1 MTRTPRVNDLRTIAS
16 RIRARVPAGLSRK
29 TAAYAGAGLALAGV
43 AGATAAAGLTGS
55 TANAA
60 APLHTLSRSVNVAGV
75 KQTHGADIQAPASNA
90 PAKQTPAKHRA
101 PAKHQAPAK
110 HSPAK
115 HTPARPVAPAK
126 NSPAKHAAAK
136 LTAPAKHTAPVRHHS
151 ATKHAKTWTAIK
163 KLVASHTYPKAT
175 HGPLPA
181 QDQLTPVGTSGSQ
194 ASLPITAARYEN
206 AKTIT
211 RQAIAKHMGLRA
223 AVIAVATSM
232 QESTLLNLNYGDRDS
247 LGLFQQRPSCGWG
260 TPGQIEHPAYAADA
274 FLKAL
279 RTYQASDPGWA
290 HQPLWEAAQ
299 GVQGSA
305 FPSAYAK
312 WEAQAAHLVASATK
326 HLVAS
331 KTKPHLG

>member
-1 MTRTPRVNDLRTIAS
+1 MTRTPRVNDLRTIAG
-16 RIRARVPAGLSRK
+16 RIRGRVPAGLSRK

-60 APLHTLSRSVNVAGV
+60 APLHTLSRSVNAAAVQ
-75 KQTHGADIQAPASNA
+75 QTHGADT
-90 PAKQTPAKHRA
+90 QTPAK
-101 PAKHQAPAK
+101 PTQAKHTA
-110 HSPAK
+110 AK
-115 HTPARPVAPAK
+115 HTPAKPAAPAK
-126 NSPAKHAAAK
+126 NSPAKH
-136 LTAPAKHTAPVRHHS
+136 TVPAKHTAPAKHH
-151 ATKHAKTWTAIK
+151 AAARHAKTWTAIS

-194 ASLPITAARYEN
+194 ASLPITPARYEN

-232 QESTLLNLNYGDRDS
+232 QESTLLNLNYGDSDS

-260 TPGQIEHPAYAADA
+260 TPTQIEHPAYAANA
-274 FLKAL
+274 FLNAL
-279 RTYQASDPGWA
+279 RTYQANNPGWA

-326 HLVAS
+326 HLVNS
-331 KTKPHLG
+331 TTKHHLV